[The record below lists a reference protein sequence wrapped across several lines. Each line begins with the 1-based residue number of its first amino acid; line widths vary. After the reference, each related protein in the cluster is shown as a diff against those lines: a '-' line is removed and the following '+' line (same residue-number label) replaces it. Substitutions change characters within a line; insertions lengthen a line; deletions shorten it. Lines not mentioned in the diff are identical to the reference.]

1 MDKVKIG
8 QFIANCRKDK
18 KLTQEQLAEK
28 LNISKNAVSKWE
40 RGICLM
46 DMSLLK
52 PLSEILEVTVTELLN
67 GERVDKREISFKSE
81 DILVNTINYQT
92 KENQKKENRYIL
104 LICILSLFTIIILN
118 LDKIFKGDSIEYL
131 FLSIIGLIFIYL
143 GIINYKGNILS
154 IHWYNR
160 RNVSKENEKSYGKL
174 MGVGTGI
181 IGIGLTITGILLLI
195 FNLEEFYYI
204 LISSLIVGMIIMIYS
219 QIKYNKGIF

>member
-18 KLTQEQLAEK
+18 KITQEQLAEK

-52 PLSEILEVTVTELLN
+52 PLSEILEVTITELLN
-67 GERVDKREISFKSE
+67 GERVNKRDISFKSE
-81 DILVNTINYQT
+81 EILVNTINYQT
-92 KENQKKENRYIL
+92 KENRKKENRYIL
-104 LICILSLFTIIILN
+104 FICILSIFIITILN
-118 LDKIFKGDSIEYL
+118 LDKIFKGGSIEYL
-131 FLSIIGLIFIYL
+131 FLCIIGLIFIFL
-143 GIINYKGNILS
+143 GIINYKGNISS

-160 RNVSKENEKSYGKL
+160 RNVSKENEKNYGKL

-181 IGIGLTITGILLLI
+181 IGIGMTITGLLLLI

-204 LISSLIVGMIIMIYS
+204 LISSLIFGMIIMIYS

>member
-18 KLTQEQLAEK
+18 KITQEQLAEK

-52 PLSEILEVTVTELLN
+52 PLSEILEVTITELLN
-67 GERVDKREISFKSE
+67 GERVDKRDISFKSE
-81 DILVNTINYQT
+81 EILVDTINYQT
-92 KENQKKENRYIL
+92 KENQRKENRYIL

-118 LDKIFKGDSIEYL
+118 LDKIFKADSIEYL
-131 FLSIIGLIFIYL
+131 FLSILGFIFIYL
-143 GIINYKGNILS
+143 GIINYKGNISS

-160 RNVSKENEKSYGKL
+160 RNVSKENEKNYGKL
-174 MGVGTGI
+174 MGFGTGI
-181 IGIGLTITGILLLI
+181 IGIGMTITGILLSI
-195 FNLEEFYYI
+195 FNLEEFYFI
-204 LISSLIVGMIIMIYS
+204 LVSSLIVGMIIMIYS